1 MRLSE
6 LQQKDVVNILD
17 GKKVG
22 RIIDAEID
30 EQGNIKRLIVEE
42 KMKLRSFLGS
52 GGEVSINFLNI
63 KKIGSD
69 VILVEL
75 WYNTNE
81 MRKNNDQKNF
91 YNWNYLFIY
100 RSSI

>member
-81 MRKNNDQKNF
+81 MRKNNGQKNF